1 MSFFSRKKNPPPSL
15 RPPANPS
22 PSTSPSV
29 NGLSTPSAQHTSPQQ
44 QAPSS
49 QSQPHSST
57 QQQQRAVYPWSAR
70 RLNLL
75 PPTLLSKS
83 GPPPTGS
90 SPSPFPR
97 YGHALP
103 ATATAAGELILFGG
117 LVHESARNDL
127 YMFSTRDLSAT
138 LLQTSGEIP
147 SPRVGHASALVMPNE
162 RQDDSLYLLNLVSRE
177 WTRVVIN
184 SPGPV
189 GRYGHA
195 VTMVGSKFFI
205 FGGQVD
211 GEFLN
216 DIFGGTDGRYH
227 YNDTWMFDITTR
239 KWTELQCT
247 GYIPSPREG
256 HAAALVDDVMYVFG
270 GRGVDGTDL
279 SDLTAFK
286 LSTQRWFMFQN
297 MGPSPTGRSGHAMA
311 SNGTRVFVLGGE
323 SSAGTAADEAAFIHV
338 LDTKHIKYPK
348 PDPNPPKA
356 GDKSQ
361 LTRMPSTG
369 TSGREPSQ
377 PTMISSSG
385 TQATRAASPFR
396 QANDPEELRRATSP
410 PNARSQHSSPNGPS
424 HPTASGKQRRLYGR
438 DDEGEGSTESVVR
451 ERALSPD
458 QARARSPPSRTASPM
473 GPVSIESLV
482 KTVQPQRSESPLV
495 ERERGRSPDPQIYG
509 SQQPNITSVNGF
521 THGHGTKPGS
531 TGNVTA
537 DLIRDLK
544 TRETELET
552 LRRREA
558 WMIAALARA
567 SRAGYIYVNGDE
579 DQGPGDEQPKIAEAV
594 ITLKQLHGRIQASLT
609 EQAHNASLRIS
620 EAERQ
625 RAGAIQEAAYYRAKL
640 AALEASSEGEVS
652 RLERERLAELERQ
665 LSATLAA
672 QAERDRRLAQLSD
685 EVALKSNLLEQAE
698 ANAEEA
704 AKRAGLLEDAHVRM
718 LRDHTDMQESHA
730 TLDADLHDHAD
741 RLLAQTSLAEQKDAE
756 LVNAQGQIDELLL
769 SRDQHV
775 RALEQAQSALLKA
788 TSRAGEV
795 DEQAQRTREQVVQYM
810 AELSE
815 LRGELEARTSEL
827 ESLRSRLTDAENS
840 WAKSREEA
848 DAFRAL
854 TTTGL
859 GELLD
864 THRDLKTDEDRLTRG
879 HVERVQAME
888 AEIASLRVMLKD
900 ATKRL
905 EDSHEGLVQ
914 ERRKARDSEAE
925 VLGLRTQI
933 TGLRT
938 QLGNAAAESGRARQE
953 LTSRELELKQKAKDA
968 ADAALRLDM
977 LRNYLAE
984 NDIVLNND
992 GLPAKTESETASR
1005 VAELET
1011 KLVQFTRLQEKMERE
1026 LQTVSRQ
1033 KQDALAQVNAMS
1045 TQLDRLRSTQSPA
1058 LVRNGLD
1065 ESSSGGARVA
1075 GQERTAEDVERSY
1088 KARMQQL
1095 EDDYRLAVQLVK
1107 ETERLN
1113 RRMKDEL
1120 MKQKNLNTSLL
1131 TEVDSLRGSSGGAES
1146 TTRTRVN
1153 GRATPMSDDGRSS
1166 ESLRSQLI
1174 DMQRQSQRAISENK
1188 DLRLRIES
1196 LEKDLG
1202 TMRNNLV
1209 AAQRESDERLSRV
1222 EELEQEVEQQ
1232 RSALVIAR
1240 GGHDETMLERLS
1252 SENNALKR
1260 ENEQLSHK
1268 IGLLLEDDEP
1278 AFGRDRRTSNI
1289 STSDR
1294 PVSTASSEGINYG
1307 TRISNG
1313 DFDNWQRQFTNTLS
1327 ARRPPSDYESQPYGS
1342 SHGHERTRSRP

>member
-29 NGLSTPSAQHTSPQQ
+29 NGLSTHLVQHPSPQQ

-147 SPRVGHASALVMPNE
+147 TPRVGHASALVSSVLMVWGGDTNTGGQVVPNE

-377 PTMISSSG
+377 PTTISSSG

-410 PNARSQHSSPNGPS
+410 PNARSQHPSPNGPS

-438 DDEGEGSTESVVR
+438 DDDGEGSTESVVR

-495 ERERGRSPDPQIYG
+495 EREHGRSPDPQNYG

-544 TRETELET
+544 ARETELET

-579 DQGPGDEQPKIAEAV
+579 DQGPADEQPKIAEAV

-640 AALEASSEGEVS
+640 AALEASSEG
-652 RLERERLAELERQ
+652 ERLAELERQ

-795 DEQAQRTREQVVQYM
+795 DEQAQRTREQVVQ
-810 AELSE
+810 

-992 GLPAKTESETASR
+992 
-1005 VAELET
+1005 ELET

-1120 MKQKNLNTSLL
+1120 MKQKSLNTSLL

-1153 GRATPMSDDGRSS
+1153 GRATPLSDDGRSS

>member
-1 MSFFSRKKNPPPSL
+1 MSFFSRKKN
-15 RPPANPS
+15 
-22 PSTSPSV
+22 
-29 NGLSTPSAQHTSPQQ
+29 Q

-83 GPPPTGS
+83 GSPPTGS

-147 SPRVGHASALVMPNE
+147 SPRVGHASALVSSVLLVWGGDTNTGGQVVPNE

-348 PDPNPPKA
+348 PDPNAPKT

-369 TSGREPSQ
+369 VSGREPSQ
-377 PTMISSSG
+377 PTTISSSG

-396 QANDPEELRRATSP
+396 QANDPEELRRAISP
-410 PNARSQHSSPNGPS
+410 PNTRSQHPSPNGPS
-424 HPTASGKQRRLYGR
+424 HPTAPGKQRRLYGR
-438 DDEGEGSTESVVR
+438 DDDGEGSTESVVR

-495 ERERGRSPDPQIYG
+495 ERERSPDPQNYG

-544 TRETELET
+544 ARETELET

-579 DQGPGDEQPKIAEAV
+579 DQGPADEQPKIAEAV

-698 ANAEEA
+698 ANAEET
-704 AKRAGLLEDAHVRM
+704 AKRASLLEDAHVRM

-730 TLDADLHDHAD
+730 TLDAELRDHAD
-741 RLLAQTSLAEQKDAE
+741 RLLAQTSMAEQKDAE
-756 LVNAQGQIDELLL
+756 LVNARAQIDELLL

-864 THRDLKTDEDRLTRG
+864 THRDLKTDEERLTRG
-879 HVERVQAME
+879 HVERVEAME
-888 AEIASLRVMLKD
+888 AEVASLRVMLKD

-953 LTSRELELKQKAKDA
+953 LASRELELKQKAKDA

-1011 KLVQFTRLQEKMERE
+1011 RLVQFTRLQEKTERE

-1065 ESSSGGARVA
+1065 ESSSGGARVP

-1146 TTRTRVN
+1146 STRTRAN
-1153 GRATPMSDDGRSS
+1153 GRATPLSDDGRSS

-1202 TMRNNLV
+1202 TMRNNLI

-1252 SENNALKR
+1252 NENNALKR